1 MSRHSF
7 DPDVAA
13 KVGLNAAVIYQ
24 NILWW
29 AEKNAAN
36 NKHHH
41 AGLWWTYNSVSVFCD
56 LFPYM
61 TAKQIRTALD
71 KLEQSGLIVSGCFN
85 KSSYDRTKW
94 YAPTCQIGQSHL
106 PKKANQDDL
115 MGEPIPDDKPDGK
128 PDGNIPHKP
137 PLAVNVIRGLP
148 DWLPL
153 DAWDGWLEMRRAK
166 KKPMTGRAMH
176 RALNKLEAM
185 REAGQDIAEVLD
197 RSTMNG
203 WTDIYEIK
211 GGSNNGNK
219 KADGVDAALDNLFE
233 LGGPAR
239 AADGQPAARIGG
251 PGQGAIAS
259 T

>member
-1 MSRHSF
+1 MSIKLMSAVWERSDISSTQKLVMLALADWANDDGLCWPSIDRLAQKTGMAGRSVQRIIRDLEQVGLVKRDEVVGKGNRYWILTPLTDCHPRHSVTPPLTECHPT
-7 DPDVAA
+7 PD
-13 KVGLNAAVIYQ
+13 
-24 NILWW
+24 
-29 AEKNAAN
+29 
-36 NKHHH
+36 
-41 AGLWWTYNSVSVFCD
+41 TVS
-56 LFPYM
+56 PN
-61 TAKQIRTALD
+61 TPKT
-71 KLEQSGLIVSGCFN
+71 
-85 KSSYDRTKW
+85 
-94 YAPTCQIGQSHL
+94 PHL
-106 PKKANQDDL
+106 P
-115 MGEPIPDDKPDGK
+115 
-128 PDGNIPHKP
+128 
-137 PLAVNVIRGLP
+137 VNVIRGLP

-239 AADGQPAARIGG
+239 AADGQRVARIGG

>member
-1 MSRHSF
+1 MSIKLMSAVWERSDISSTQKLVLLALADWANDDGLCWPSIDRLAQKTGMAGRSVQRIIRDLEQVGLVKRDEVVGKGNRYWVLTPLTDCHPRHSVTPPLTECHPT
-7 DPDVAA
+7 PD
-13 KVGLNAAVIYQ
+13 
-24 NILWW
+24 
-29 AEKNAAN
+29 
-36 NKHHH
+36 
-41 AGLWWTYNSVSVFCD
+41 TVS
-56 LFPYM
+56 PN
-61 TAKQIRTALD
+61 TPKT
-71 KLEQSGLIVSGCFN
+71 
-85 KSSYDRTKW
+85 
-94 YAPTCQIGQSHL
+94 PHL
-106 PKKANQDDL
+106 P
-115 MGEPIPDDKPDGK
+115 
-128 PDGNIPHKP
+128 
-137 PLAVNVIRGLP
+137 VNVIRGLP

-239 AADGQPAARIGG
+239 AADGQPVARIGG

>member
-1 MSRHSF
+1 MSIKLMSAVWERSDISSTQKLVLLALADWANDDGLCWPSIDRLAQKTGMAGRSVQRIIRDLEQVGLVKRDEVVGKGNRYWILTPLTDCHPRHSVTPPLT
-7 DPDVAA
+7 DCHPTPD
-13 KVGLNAAVIYQ
+13 
-24 NILWW
+24 
-29 AEKNAAN
+29 
-36 NKHHH
+36 
-41 AGLWWTYNSVSVFCD
+41 TVS
-56 LFPYM
+56 PN
-61 TAKQIRTALD
+61 TPKT
-71 KLEQSGLIVSGCFN
+71 
-85 KSSYDRTKW
+85 
-94 YAPTCQIGQSHL
+94 PHL
-106 PKKANQDDL
+106 P
-115 MGEPIPDDKPDGK
+115 
-128 PDGNIPHKP
+128 
-137 PLAVNVIRGLP
+137 VNVIRGLP

-239 AADGQPAARIGG
+239 AADGQPVARIGG